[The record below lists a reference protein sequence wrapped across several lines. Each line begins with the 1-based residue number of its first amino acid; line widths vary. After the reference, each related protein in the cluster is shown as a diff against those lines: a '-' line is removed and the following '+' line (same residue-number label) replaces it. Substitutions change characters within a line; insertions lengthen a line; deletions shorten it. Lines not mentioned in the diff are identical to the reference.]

1 MNELLFLAFMVPGT
15 FFLGLYDVLTK
26 KLLSRGIPPTLI
38 LGSVYTLTGLFLLG
52 VHLFLGFPH
61 LQPGFW
67 IALGGTIGLNLISQ
81 PLWFKAFRLEDAS
94 LISPLRMLTPPF
106 VLLTGILF
114 LHEIPSFGGIL
125 GVIVTMLGFWML
137 VHGEKNKHQTSFQ
150 EILTRKGVLLGIVG
164 ALLFA
169 ISFPLDKKAVITS
182 STFSFVALANLGM
195 GLPYLCWN
203 LIRHPQSFK
212 IIKKE
217 KKQLVPLFLVQ
228 TLGSIFCAQALHYT
242 LAAYA
247 AGGKRLWSVWT
258 VLLSG
263 SILKEKHIGRKL
275 VATGIMLVG
284 IVVSLMLQ

>member
-26 KLLSRGIPPTLI
+26 KLLTKGVPPTL
-38 LGSVYTLTGLFLLG
+38 LLG
-52 VHLFLGFPH
+52 VVYTMTGAVLLAAHIFLGFPTI
-61 LQPGFW
+61 QPGFW
-67 IALGGTIGLNLISQ
+67 IALLCTVGLNLISQ
-81 PLWFKAFRLEDAS
+81 PLWFKAFQREDAS

-114 LHEIPSFGGIL
+114 LQEIPSLGGII
-125 GVIVTMLGFWML
+125 GVVVTMLGFWLL
-137 VHGEKNKHQTSFQ
+137 VHGEKHKHQTSFK
-150 EILTRKGVLLGIVG
+150 EILTRKGVLFGIAG

-169 ISFPLDKKAVITS
+169 ISFPLDKKAVVS
-182 STFSFVALANLGM
+182 SSAFFFVALANIGM
-195 GLPYLCWN
+195 GLPYLLWN
-203 LIRHPQSFK
+203 IFRHPKSFA
-212 IIKKE
+212 IIQKE
-217 KKQLVPLFLVQ
+217 KKSLFPLFVVQ

-284 IVVSLMLQ
+284 IVVSLVLQ